1 MIQSNECSFEVAMAR
16 TLDEILT
23 TEMPDVVTQAREKA
37 EQMRLEIHLT
47 QLREMLTQAG
57 TEPMIC
63 DQTPSIQDVT
73 LMDLKRWVEA
83 AGGKLQLNVEMPNG
97 SQISFAV

>member
-1 MIQSNECSFEVAMAR
+1 MAR

-37 EQMRLEIHLT
+37 EQMRLEIHIN
-47 QLREMLTQAG
+47 QLREVLTQAG

-63 DQTPSIQDVT
+63 DQDPSIQDVT

-97 SQISFAV
+97 SRISFAV

>member
-1 MIQSNECSFEVAMAR
+1 MAR

-37 EQMRLEIHLT
+37 EQMRLEVHMSH
-47 QLREMLTQAG
+47 LREMLTKAG

-63 DQTPSIQDVT
+63 DQTPSVQDVT

-97 SQISFAV
+97 SQISFTV

>member
-1 MIQSNECSFEVAMAR
+1 MAR

-23 TEMPDVVTQAREKA
+23 TEIPDVVTQAREKA
-37 EQMRLEIHLT
+37 EQMRLEIHIN
-47 QLREMLTQAG
+47 QLREVLTQAG

-63 DQTPSIQDVT
+63 DQDPSIQDVT

-83 AGGKLQLNVEMPNG
+83 AGGKLQLNVVMPNG

>member
-1 MIQSNECSFEVAMAR
+1 MAR

-63 DQTPSIQDVT
+63 DQDPSIQDVT

-83 AGGKLQLNVEMPNG
+83 AWGKLQLNVEMPNG

>member
-1 MIQSNECSFEVAMAR
+1 MAR

-37 EQMRLEIHLT
+37 EQMRLEIHIN
-47 QLREMLTQAG
+47 QLREVLTQSG

-63 DQTPSIQDVT
+63 DQDPSIQDIT
-73 LMDLKRWVEA
+73 LMELKRWIEA

>member
-1 MIQSNECSFEVAMAR
+1 MAR
-16 TLDEILT
+16 KLDDILT

-37 EQMRLEIHLT
+37 DLMRLEIHLT

-63 DQTPSIQDVT
+63 DQTPSVQDVT

-83 AGGKLQLNVEMPNG
+83 AGGKLLINVMMPNG
-97 SQISFAV
+97 AQISFAV

>member
-1 MIQSNECSFEVAMAR
+1 MAR

-37 EQMRLEIHLT
+37 EQMRNGIRMG

-63 DQTPSIQDVT
+63 DQDPSIQDVT

>member
-1 MIQSNECSFEVAMAR
+1 MAR

-23 TEMPDVVTQAREKA
+23 TEISDVVTQAREKA
-37 EQMRLEIHLT
+37 DLMRLEIHLT
-47 QLREMLTQAG
+47 QLREMQAQAG
-57 TEPMIC
+57 TDPMIC
-63 DQTPSIQDVT
+63 DQDPSIQDVT

-97 SQISFAV
+97 SQISFTV

>member
-1 MIQSNECSFEVAMAR
+1 MAR

-63 DQTPSIQDVT
+63 DQTPSVQDVT

-97 SQISFAV
+97 SHISFTV

>member
-1 MIQSNECSFEVAMAR
+1 MAR

-37 EQMRLEIHLT
+37 EQMRLEIHIN
-47 QLREMLTQAG
+47 QLREVLTQAG

-63 DQTPSIQDVT
+63 GQDPSIQDVT
-73 LMDLKRWVEA
+73 LMDIKRWVEA

>member
-1 MIQSNECSFEVAMAR
+1 MAR

-37 EQMRLEIHLT
+37 EQMRLEVHMSH
-47 QLREMLTQAG
+47 LREMLTKAG

-63 DQTPSIQDVT
+63 DQAPSLQDVT

-97 SQISFAV
+97 SQILFAV

>member
-1 MIQSNECSFEVAMAR
+1 MAR

-37 EQMRLEIHLT
+37 EQMRLEINLT

-63 DQTPSIQDVT
+63 DQTPSVQDVT

>member
-1 MIQSNECSFEVAMAR
+1 MAR
-16 TLDEILT
+16 ALDEILT
-23 TEMPDVVTQAREKA
+23 TEIPDVVTQAREKA
-37 EQMRLEIHLT
+37 EQMRLEVHMSH
-47 QLREMLTQAG
+47 LREMLTKAG

-63 DQTPSIQDVT
+63 DQAPSLQDVT

>member
-1 MIQSNECSFEVAMAR
+1 MAR

-57 TEPMIC
+57 AY
-63 DQTPSIQDVT
+63 SGR
-73 LMDLKRWVEA
+73 K
-83 AGGKLQLNVEMPNG
+83 
-97 SQISFAV
+97 

>member
-1 MIQSNECSFEVAMAR
+1 
-16 TLDEILT
+16 
-23 TEMPDVVTQAREKA
+23 MPDVVTQAREKA
-37 EQMRLEIHLT
+37 EQMRLEVHMSH
-47 QLREMLTQAG
+47 LREMLTKAG

-63 DQTPSIQDVT
+63 DQAPSLQDVT

>member
-1 MIQSNECSFEVAMAR
+1 MAR

-23 TEMPDVVTQAREKA
+23 TEIPDVVTQAREKA
-37 EQMRLEIHLT
+37 EQMRLEVHMA
-47 QLREMLTQAG
+47 QLHEVLTQAG

-63 DQTPSIQDVT
+63 GQTPSLQDVT

-83 AGGKLQLNVEMPNG
+83 AGENYSSMLNFQMGPTPHLPF
-97 SQISFAV
+97 S

>member
-1 MIQSNECSFEVAMAR
+1 MAR

-37 EQMRLEIHLT
+37 EQMRLEIHIN
-47 QLREMLTQAG
+47 QLREVLTQAG

-63 DQTPSIQDVT
+63 DQDPSIQDVT

-83 AGGKLQLNVEMPNG
+83 AGGKLQLNVELPNG
-97 SQISFAV
+97 THTSFTV

>member
-1 MIQSNECSFEVAMAR
+1 MAR

-37 EQMRLEIHLT
+37 EQMRLEIHIN
-47 QLREMLTQAG
+47 QLREVLTQAG

-63 DQTPSIQDVT
+63 DQDPSIQDVT

-97 SQISFAV
+97 SQISFTV

>member
-1 MIQSNECSFEVAMAR
+1 MAR

-37 EQMRLEIHLT
+37 EQMRLEIHIN
-47 QLREMLTQAG
+47 QLREVLTQAG
-57 TEPMIC
+57 AEPMIC
-63 DQTPSIQDVT
+63 DQDPSIQDVT

-97 SQISFAV
+97 SRISFAV

>member
-1 MIQSNECSFEVAMAR
+1 MAR

-37 EQMRLEIHLT
+37 EQMRLEIHMD

-57 TEPMIC
+57 TEPMIW
-63 DQTPSIQDVT
+63 DQDPSIQDVT

-97 SQISFAV
+97 SRISFAV

>member
-1 MIQSNECSFEVAMAR
+1 MAR

-37 EQMRLEIHLT
+37 EQMRLKIHMN
-47 QLREMLTQAG
+47 QLRKMLNQAG

-63 DQTPSIQDVT
+63 DQDPSIQDVT

>member
-1 MIQSNECSFEVAMAR
+1 MAR

-37 EQMRLEIHLT
+37 DLMRLEIHLT
-47 QLREMLTQAG
+47 QLREMLAQAG

-63 DQTPSIQDVT
+63 DQTPPIQDVT
-73 LMDLKRWVEA
+73 LMELKRWVEA
-83 AGGKLQLNVEMPNG
+83 ARGKLQLNVEMPNG
-97 SQISFAV
+97 SQISFTV

>member
-1 MIQSNECSFEVAMAR
+1 MAR
-16 TLDEILT
+16 ALDEILT
-23 TEMPDVVTQAREKA
+23 TEIPDVVTQAREKA
-37 EQMRLEIHLT
+37 EQMRLEIHMN

-63 DQTPSIQDVT
+63 DQAPSLQDVT

>member
-1 MIQSNECSFEVAMAR
+1 MAR
-16 TLDEILT
+16 KLDDILT

-37 EQMRLEIHLT
+37 EQMRLEVHMSH
-47 QLREMLTQAG
+47 LREMLTKAG

-63 DQTPSIQDVT
+63 DQAPSLQDVT

-83 AGGKLQLNVEMPNG
+83 AGGKLEISVMMPNG
-97 SQISFAV
+97 AQISFAV

>member
-1 MIQSNECSFEVAMAR
+1 
-16 TLDEILT
+16 
-23 TEMPDVVTQAREKA
+23 
-37 EQMRLEIHLT
+37 MRLEIHLT

-63 DQTPSIQDVT
+63 DQDPSIQDVT

-83 AGGKLQLNVEMPNG
+83 AGGKLEISVMMPNVNVMMPNG
-97 SQISFAV
+97 AQISFAV

>member
-1 MIQSNECSFEVAMAR
+1 MAR
-16 TLDEILT
+16 ALDEILT

-37 EQMRLEIHLT
+37 EQMRLEVHMN

-83 AGGKLQLNVEMPNG
+83 AGGKLEISVMMPNG
-97 SQISFAV
+97 AQISFAV

>member
-1 MIQSNECSFEVAMAR
+1 MAR

-23 TEMPDVVTQAREKA
+23 TEIPDVVTQAREKA
-37 EQMRLEIHLT
+37 EQMRIEIHMN

-73 LMDLKRWVEA
+73 LMDLKRWGEA
-83 AGGKLQLNVEMPNG
+83 AGGKLEICVELPNG
-97 SQISFAV
+97 SCSSFTV

>member
-1 MIQSNECSFEVAMAR
+1 MAR

-37 EQMRLEIHLT
+37 EQMRLEVHMSHI
-47 QLREMLTQAG
+47 REMLTKAG

-63 DQTPSIQDVT
+63 DQAPSLQDVT

>member
-1 MIQSNECSFEVAMAR
+1 MAR

-37 EQMRLEIHLT
+37 EQMRLEVHMSH
-47 QLREMLTQAG
+47 LREMLTQAG

-63 DQTPSIQDVT
+63 DQTPPIQDVT
-73 LMDLKRWVEA
+73 LMELKRWVEA
-83 AGGKLQLNVEMPNG
+83 ARGKLQLNVEMPNG

>member
-1 MIQSNECSFEVAMAR
+1 MAR
-16 TLDEILT
+16 KLDDILT

-37 EQMRLEIHLT
+37 EQMRLEIHIN
-47 QLREMLTQAG
+47 QLREVLTQAG

-63 DQTPSIQDVT
+63 DQDPSIQDVT

-83 AGGKLQLNVEMPNG
+83 AGGKLEINVMMPNG
-97 SQISFAV
+97 AQISFAV

>member
-1 MIQSNECSFEVAMAR
+1 MAR

-37 EQMRLEIHLT
+37 ERMPHGIHMN

-63 DQTPSIQDVT
+63 DQDPSIQDVT

-83 AGGKLQLNVEMPNG
+83 AGGKLEINVMMPNG
-97 SQISFAV
+97 AQISFAV

>member
-1 MIQSNECSFEVAMAR
+1 MAR

-37 EQMRLEIHLT
+37 EQMRLEIHIN
-47 QLREMLTQAG
+47 QLREVLTQAG

-63 DQTPSIQDVT
+63 DQDPSIEDVT

-97 SQISFAV
+97 SRLPFN

>member
-1 MIQSNECSFEVAMAR
+1 MAR
-16 TLDEILT
+16 KLDEILT

-37 EQMRLEIHLT
+37 DLMRLEIHLT
-47 QLREMLTQAG
+47 QLREMLAQAG
-57 TEPMIC
+57 TDPMIC
-63 DQTPSIQDVT
+63 DQAPSIQDVT

>member
-1 MIQSNECSFEVAMAR
+1 MAR

-37 EQMRLEIHLT
+37 EQMRLEIHIN
-47 QLREMLTQAG
+47 QLREVLTQAG

-63 DQTPSIQDVT
+63 DQDPFIQDVT

>member
-1 MIQSNECSFEVAMAR
+1 MAR

-23 TEMPDVVTQAREKA
+23 TEMSDVVTQAREKA
-37 EQMRLEIHLT
+37 EQMRLEIHIN
-47 QLREMLTQAG
+47 QLREVLTQAG

-63 DQTPSIQDVT
+63 DQDPSIQDVT

>member
-1 MIQSNECSFEVAMAR
+1 PVRILSGNGVHRFRNHCSTSPEYA
-16 TLDEILT
+16 
-23 TEMPDVVTQAREKA
+23 
-37 EQMRLEIHLT
+37 
-47 QLREMLTQAG
+47 AG

-63 DQTPSIQDVT
+63 DQTPSVQDVT